1 MIMVIVGS
9 PQFTRSITELMP
21 DDDYRRLQATLGEAP
36 DLRRLITGTR
46 GLRKLRWALS
56 GRGKRGGV
64 RIIYYWWVN
73 MDRLYMLFAYPKNV
87 QDDLTHDQ
95 AQQLAALVARE
106 LNDG

>member
-1 MIMVIVGS
+1 M
-9 PQFTRSITELMP
+9 
-21 DDDYRRLQATLGEAP
+21 
-36 DLRRLITGTR
+36 
-46 GLRKLRWALS
+46 RKLRWALS